1 MAKPETGSH
10 LMQVASATITYEG
23 WAIRKGALTS
33 TSVWKIRRITF
44 DAAGEFTKEE
54 YAHGNELYDQK
65 WDDRAVAGYWP

>member
-1 MAKPETGSH
+1 
-10 LMQVASATITYEG
+10 MQVASATVTYEG

-33 TSVWKIRRITF
+33 TSVWKILRITY

-65 WDDRAVAGYWP
+65 WDDRAVASLWP